1 MERIIIFV
9 KNLSGAMKYILL
21 FGFFVF
27 GTSLFAQN
35 TTGAPV
41 GQSTEQQNE
50 NIPFYQAIEMLGFE
64 KILSSKT
71 ESLMIKNNTPELV
84 TRVHLRLAYKTP
96 QNEMLDYREVVLDGE
111 ILPGMTK
118 KFSFDSFDT
127 NRQYYYY
134 TTPPTGK
141 AVESAYPFKV
151 TATLLRYDIAVVPA
165 R

>member
-1 MERIIIFV
+1 
-9 KNLSGAMKYILL
+9 
-21 FGFFVF
+21 
-27 GTSLFAQN
+27 
-35 TTGAPV
+35 
-41 GQSTEQQNE
+41 
-50 NIPFYQAIEMLGFE
+50 MLGFE

-84 TRVHLRLAYKTP
+84 TRVHLRLTYKTP
-96 QNEMLDYREVVLDGE
+96 QNEMLDYRDVVLDGE

-141 AVESAYPFKV
+141 AIESAYPFKV